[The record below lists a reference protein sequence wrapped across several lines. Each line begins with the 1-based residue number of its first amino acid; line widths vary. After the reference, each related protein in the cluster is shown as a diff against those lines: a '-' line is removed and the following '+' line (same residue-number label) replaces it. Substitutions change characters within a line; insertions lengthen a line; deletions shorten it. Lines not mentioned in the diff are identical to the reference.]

1 MSKIP
6 TQTEWNEVYNRV
18 YGYFYRRLSNRSSVE
33 DLTARVC
40 EDFFLKEKNLQDQN
54 AQNAYLWAIAKNKLN
69 SFLKE
74 KYRHNHIDELE
85 ENDHFSTDFK
95 TYSGEF
101 REIITQILEC
111 VQTNSGVLDRQILEM
126 TILEDFKASEVATKL
141 GLSYSNLRTK
151 LHRAIKKTR
160 QKCGHL
166 WHY

>member
-1 MSKIP
+1 MSKVP
-6 TQTEWNEVYNRV
+6 TQTEWNEVYNQV
-18 YGYFYRRLSNRSSVE
+18 YGYFYRRLSNRNSAE
-33 DLTARVC
+33 DLTTRVC

-54 AQNAYLWAIAKNKLN
+54 TQNAYLWAIAKNKLN

-74 KYRHNHIDELE
+74 KYRHKHISELE
-85 ENDHFSTDFK
+85 ENDHFSSDLQ

-101 REIITQILEC
+101 REIIAQILEC
-111 VQTNSGVLDRQILEM
+111 VQKNSSLLDRQILEM
-126 TILEDFKASEVATKL
+126 TILEDFKAFEVANKL

-160 QKCGHL
+160 EKCGHL